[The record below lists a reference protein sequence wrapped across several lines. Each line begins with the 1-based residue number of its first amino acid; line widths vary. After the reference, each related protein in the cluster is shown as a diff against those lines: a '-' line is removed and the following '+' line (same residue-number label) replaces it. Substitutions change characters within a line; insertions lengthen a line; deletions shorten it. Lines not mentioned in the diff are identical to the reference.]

1 MKNLLFIGILSF
13 FLCTACRSGEEKKVV
28 NATETPAQIEQVEQ
42 ESKVLENTANEIDTK
57 AAALEDALN
66 DLDK

>member
-1 MKNLLFIGILSF
+1 MKNLLITCLFSVLLFS
-13 FLCTACRSGEEKKVV
+13 ACRSGEEKKVV
-28 NATETPAQIEQVEQ
+28 NTTETPTQIEQVEQ
-42 ESKVLENTANEIDTK
+42 ESEILENTANEIDTK